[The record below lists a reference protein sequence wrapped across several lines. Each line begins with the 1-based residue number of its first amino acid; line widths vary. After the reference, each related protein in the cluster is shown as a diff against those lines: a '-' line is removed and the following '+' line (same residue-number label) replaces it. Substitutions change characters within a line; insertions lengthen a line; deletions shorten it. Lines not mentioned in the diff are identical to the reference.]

1 LKTQCQTLAVPGP
14 WINPFS
20 DGLGLIALDAKNLR
34 VSRDFDFAAGEVDE
48 DTDGGW
54 VFSIWGRDAGGIVG
68 GNGDEF
74 WVSGLEM
81 RLED

>member
-1 LKTQCQTLAVPGP
+1 LKTQRQTLAVPGP
-14 WINPFS
+14 WINPFG
-20 DGLGLIALDAKNLR
+20 DGLGLIALDAENLW
-34 VSRDFDFAAGEVDE
+34 VSCNFDLAAGEVDE
-48 DTDGGW
+48 DTDRGW
-54 VFSIWGRDAGGIVG
+54 VFGIWGRDAGGIVG